1 MPAAVQTRSRQNR
14 VKYAKKFLLHAT
26 PHFRCYHGSRL
37 PPRAFEG
44 MWKHSKFFSSGIKS
58 ARKKPLKRPSKAGK
72 VPELLKKT
80 LKKAPAKRG
89 KRGVLKTTRVGRKK
103 DVIVSLKPKKHVS
116 FGKQMIGKR
125 IAQEEQ
131 LYEKGVIGQ
140 YGGVPEGPLP
150 REPTE
155 KDIRTRYYGSRGDR
169 RERMFRMD
177 ARGRLSQ
184 VARPARRIRLM

>member
-14 VKYAKKFLLHAT
+14 VKYAKQFLLHAT

-44 MWKHSKFFSSGIKS
+44 MWKHSKFLSSGIKS
-58 ARKKPLKRPSKAGK
+58 ARKKPLKKQK

-103 DVIVSLKPKKHVS
+103 DVIVSLKPRKPVS
-116 FGKQMIGKR
+116 FGKQMLGKR
-125 IAQEEQ
+125 VEQKEQ
-131 LYEKGVIGQ
+131 LYERGVDYQ
-140 YGGVPEGPLP
+140 AAPAGPL
-150 REPTE
+150 TE
-155 KDIRTRYYGSRGDR
+155 EQTKSRMYGSRGDR

-184 VARPARRIRLM
+184 VARPGRRIMLV

>member
-14 VKYAKKFLLHAT
+14 VKYAKQFLLHAT

-44 MWKHSKFFSSGIKS
+44 MWKHSKFLSSGIKS
-58 ARKKPLKRPSKAGK
+58 ARKKPLKKQK

-80 LKKAPAKRG
+80 LKTAPAKRG

-103 DVIVSLKPKKHVS
+103 DVIVSLKPRKHVS

-125 IAQEEQ
+125 IEQEEQ

-140 YGGVPEGPLP
+140 YGRVPAGPLP

-177 ARGRLSQ
+177 ARGRLAQ
-184 VARPARRIRLM
+184 VARPARRIMLV

>member
-14 VKYAKKFLLHAT
+14 VKYAKQFLLHAT

-44 MWKHSKFFSSGIKS
+44 MWKHSKFLSSGIKS
-58 ARKKPLKRPSKAGK
+58 ARKKPLKKQK

-103 DVIVSLKPKKHVS
+103 DVIVSLKPRKHVS

-125 IAQEEQ
+125 VEQKEQ
-131 LYEKGVIGQ
+131 LYERGVTYQ
-140 YGGVPEGPLP
+140 ADPGPL
-150 REPTE
+150 TE
-155 KDIRTRYYGSRGDR
+155 EQTKARMYGSRGDR

-177 ARGRLSQ
+177 AEGRLSQ
-184 VARPARRIRLM
+184 VARPSRRIMLV

>member
-14 VKYAKKFLLHAT
+14 VKYAKQFLLHAT

-44 MWKHSKFFSSGIKS
+44 MWKHSKFLSSGIKS
-58 ARKKPLKRPSKAGK
+58 ARKKPLKKAGK

-89 KRGVLKTTRVGRKK
+89 KRGALKTTRVGRKK
-103 DVIVSLKPKKHVS
+103 DVIVRLKPKKHVS

-125 IAQEEQ
+125 VEQKEQ
-131 LYEKGVIGQ
+131 LYERGVDYQ
-140 YGGVPEGPLP
+140 TAPTGPL
-150 REPTE
+150 TE
-155 KDIRTRYYGSRGDR
+155 EQTKARMYGSRGDR

-177 ARGRLSQ
+177 ASGRLSQ
-184 VARPARRIRLM
+184 VARPSRRIMLV

>member
-14 VKYAKKFLLHAT
+14 VKYAKKFLLHAP

-44 MWKHSKFFSSGIKS
+44 MWKHSKFLSSGIKS
-58 ARKKPLKRPSKAGK
+58 ARKKPLKKQK

-103 DVIVSLKPKKHVS
+103 DVIVSLKPRKHVS

-125 IAQEEQ
+125 IEQKEQ
-131 LYEKGVIGQ
+131 LYARGVTYQ
-140 YGGVPEGPLP
+140 AYPGPL
-150 REPTE
+150 TE
-155 KDIRTRYYGSRGDR
+155 EQTKARMYGSRGDR

-184 VARPARRIRLM
+184 VARPGRRIMLV

>member
-14 VKYAKKFLLHAT
+14 VKYAKQFLLHAT
-26 PHFRCYHGSRL
+26 PHLRCYHGSRL

-44 MWKHSKFFSSGIKS
+44 MWKHSKFLSSGIKS
-58 ARKKPLKRPSKAGK
+58 ARKKPLKKQK

-103 DVIVSLKPKKHVS
+103 DVIVSLKPRKHVS

-125 IAQEEQ
+125 VEQKEQ
-131 LYEKGVIGQ
+131 LYERGVTYQ
-140 YGGVPEGPLP
+140 ADPGPL
-150 REPTE
+150 TE
-155 KDIRTRYYGSRGDR
+155 EQTKARMYGSRGDR

-177 ARGRLSQ
+177 ASGRLSQ
-184 VARPARRIRLM
+184 VARPSRRIMLV

>member
-1 MPAAVQTRSRQNR
+1 MPAAVQTQSRQNR
-14 VKYAKKFLLHAT
+14 IKYAKKFLLHAT

-44 MWKHSKFFSSGIKS
+44 MWKHSKFLSSGIKS
-58 ARKKPLKRPSKAGK
+58 ARKKPLKKQK

-103 DVIVSLKPKKHVS
+103 DVIVRLKPKKHVS

-125 IAQEEQ
+125 VEQKEQ
-131 LYEKGVIGQ
+131 LYERGVTYQ
-140 YGGVPEGPLP
+140 ADPGPL
-150 REPTE
+150 TE
-155 KDIRTRYYGSRGDR
+155 EQTKARMYGSRGDR

-177 ARGRLSQ
+177 ASGRLSQ
-184 VARPARRIRLM
+184 VARPGRRIMLV

>member
-44 MWKHSKFFSSGIKS
+44 MWKHSKFLSSGIKS

-89 KRGVLKTTRVGRKK
+89 KRGALKTTRVGRKK

-125 IAQEEQ
+125 IEQKEQ
-131 LYEKGVIGQ
+131 LYDRGVTYQ
-140 YGGVPEGPLP
+140 AEPGPL
-150 REPTE
+150 TE
-155 KDIRTRYYGSRGDR
+155 EQTKARMYGSRGDR

-184 VARPARRIRLM
+184 VAQPARRIRLV

>member
-1 MPAAVQTRSRQNR
+1 MPAAVQAQSRQNR

-44 MWKHSKFFSSGIKS
+44 MWKHSKFLSSGIKS
-58 ARKKPLKRPSKAGK
+58 ARKKPLKKQK

-89 KRGVLKTTRVGRKK
+89 QRGVLKTTRVGRKK
-103 DVIVSLKPKKHVS
+103 DVVVSLKPRKHVS

-125 IAQEEQ
+125 IEQKEQ
-131 LYEKGVIGQ
+131 LYHRGVTYQ
-140 YGGVPEGPLP
+140 ADPGPL
-150 REPTE
+150 TE
-155 KDIRTRYYGSRGDR
+155 EQTKARMYGSRGDR

-184 VARPARRIRLM
+184 VARPGRRIMLV